1 VGGEAVVALKKIEH
15 KAPRKQ
21 SMTLDDL
28 LAFLQDAR
36 RSGAAGDESIVATVS
51 IGGRLQALSVE
62 IDVQPDPDAPLGWNR
77 R

>member
-1 VGGEAVVALKKIEH
+1 VALKPIEH

-36 RSGAAGDESIVATVS
+36 RAGASGSEPIKATVS

-62 IDVQPDPDAPLGWNR
+62 VDVQPDRETPFDWKQ
-77 R
+77 